1 MKNNKA
7 QALVEFVLLLPVIIM
22 ILFIVIDFAS
32 VFYKKNH
39 LEGILDDVV
48 VMVKNGLTK
57 EEIVKSIDDH
67 SIYYTIKTDGNT
79 ATITLEQK
87 IDFITPFSGSI
98 FNNNFKINTKRV
110 ILYE

>member
-1 MKNNKA
+1 MRNNKA

-22 ILFIVIDFAS
+22 VLFIVIDFAS

-48 VMVKNGLTK
+48 VMVENGFTK
-57 EEIVKSIDDH
+57 EEIVKSIDDP
-67 SIYYTIKTDGNT
+67 SINYTIKIGEKT

-87 IDFITPFSGSI
+87 IDFITPFSGSV
-98 FNNNFKINTKRV
+98 FKNNFKINTKRV
-110 ILYE
+110 ILYG